1 MPDVL
6 GWRKKFG
13 VLLPSSNTIVEPD
26 FYSMSVPGVTAHGCR
41 IWIDER
47 GGGNGPGGDEP
58 RTYSDQAQPAVQ
70 RLLLLS
76 RMH

>member
-26 FYSMSVPGVTAHGCR
+26 FYSMAVPGVTVHGCR
-41 IWIDER
+41 IWIDHR
-47 GGGNGPGGDEP
+47 
-58 RTYSDQAQPAVQ
+58 
-70 RLLLLS
+70 
-76 RMH
+76 